1 MKNDTTLNTDYN
13 TLLRLFCQLVDS
25 QIGKRPEPGQ
35 TWLKD
40 AEVLAVKLY
49 HHLFSMRTLANGEIT
64 GDPITSRIRFID
76 HASVKV
82 VTRAAFETY
91 LVFFYIYGN
100 SDPKLCE
107 FRHKTW
113 SLGGL
118 MDRQK
123 FHVYTEDGHKVLARE
138 ANNIKEIRVDI
149 KASPEFQNFTPK
161 QRKELLKG
169 NWRIGN
175 SWTDIGVNAGFN
187 KKYFDNIYGYLCGYS
202 HSSYLSI
209 LQVDQA
215 LTIDE
220 QWTLTLPFLEVGA
233 VLMAHFAFSYSNL
246 FSDAKA
252 VLLANPEA
260 LNIAKKWQFGSE
272 DMATLYG
279 GQ

>member
-1 MKNDTTLNTDYN
+1 MDTDYN

-25 QIGKRPEPGQ
+25 QTGKKPGPGQ

-49 HHLFSMRTLANGEIT
+49 HHLVSMRTLAAGEIT

-100 SDPKLCE
+100 SDPKLSE

-118 MDRQK
+118 IDRQNI
-123 FHVYTEDGHKVLARE
+123 HTCTEEGREFLARE
-138 ANNIKEIRVDI
+138 AKIIEKLKTDI
-149 KASPEFQNFTPK
+149 IVSFEFQNFTPK

-169 NWRIGN
+169 NWRVDRG
-175 SWTDIGVNAGFN
+175 WTNLGINAGFN
-187 KKYFDNIYGYLCGYS
+187 KKYFENTYRYLCGYS
-202 HSSYLSI
+202 HSSHLSI

-220 QWTLTLPFLEVGA
+220 QWILTYPFLEVGL

-246 FSDAKA
+246 FGDAKK
-252 VLLANPEA
+252 VLLTNPAA